1 MRKSTA
7 SVERIGVQVFFNT
20 EKLVI
25 LGHSFCTSWST
36 GLNLAG
42 IESHCYISNGG
53 VGSFAGTMGNHR
65 SVSAALSH
73 LHSFKGFSQGA
84 DLVQL
89 DENRVGHAQMN
100 AFG

>member
-25 LGHSFCTSWST
+25 LGHSFCPSGST

-42 IESHCYISNGG
+42 IESHGYISNGG
-53 VGSFAGTMGNHR
+53 IRSFAGAMGNHG
-65 SVSAALSH
+65 SVS
-73 LHSFKGFSQGA
+73 
-84 DLVQL
+84 
-89 DENRVGHAQMN
+89 
-100 AFG
+100 